1 MLVILKMYTMLKATI
16 PIS

>member
-1 MLVILKMYTMLKATI
+1 MYTMLKATI